1 MSILSQVG
9 CAVAEEVVGFVVGV
23 EAVGFKNKCTFDAEF
38 LKVADGANFI
48 VSLVEVL
55 V

>member
-1 MSILSQVG
+1 MSIISQVG
-9 CAVAEEVVGFVVGV
+9 SAVAEKVVGFAVGV
-23 EAVGFKNKCTFDAEF
+23 EDVGFKNKCTVDADF
-38 LKVADGANFI
+38 LKVADGANVI